1 MLHHP
6 FYAWCRHKC
15 KNSPPAVRWIRA
27 GIELLVCLLL
37 FALLVFLLFEM
48 LHQWSFLLK
57 CFTSDP
63 SFELLHQWSF
73 FLKCFTSDPS
83 FEMLHQWSFF
93 LKCFTSDPCFGIAS
107 PVILPFEMF
116 HQWSFFWNASP
127 VILIFEMLHQWSF
140 FLKSFTSD
148 PSFEMLHQWS
158 FFLKCFTSDPS
169 FWSAMPL
176 YFLPL
181 SKAVSIGFQTVSC
194 FAWLMVTF
202 TAVIG
207 ACT

>member
-1 MLHHP
+1 MFLPFELLCSGYLLVCLLLSALLVFPPFEMLHHP

-63 SFELLHQWSF
+63 SFEL
-73 FLKCFTSDPS
+73 
-83 FEMLHQWSFF
+83 
-93 LKCFTSDPCFGIAS
+93 
-107 PVILPFEMF
+107 
-116 HQWSFFWNASP
+116 
-127 VILIFEMLHQWSF
+127 LHQWSF